1 MKKFQF
7 GLDTV
12 LDYKTQIL
20 ESLQA
25 EHGAILAQVRK
36 QEEVLR
42 RLEHRYGQTNEAFCE
57 KKKTGLSVAD
67 ALAFETGLR
76 ALEKDIHREGEKLA
90 QLRRREA
97 AKRAEVVQAKQ
108 DTSSLEK
115 LKDKKWEAY
124 RKEEQKAEERFID
137 ELVSTN
143 RAVARM

>member
-57 KKKTGLSVAD
+57 KKD
-67 ALAFETGLR
+67 R
-76 ALEKDIHREGEKLA
+76 P
-90 QLRRREA
+90 
-97 AKRAEVVQAKQ
+97 
-108 DTSSLEK
+108 
-115 LKDKKWEAY
+115 
-124 RKEEQKAEERFID
+124 ERGRCAGF
-137 ELVSTN
+137 
-143 RAVARM
+143 

>member
-90 QLRRREA
+90 QLRRRGILRTRRGQVELLDLPA
-97 AKRAEVVQAKQ
+97 LAQCC
-108 DTSSLEK
+108 S
-115 LKDKKWEAY
+115 
-124 RKEEQKAEERFID
+124 EE
-137 ELVSTN
+137 THP
-143 RAVARM
+143 

>member
-1 MKKFQF
+1 MKKFPF

-12 LDYKTQIL
+12 RDYTTQIL
-20 ESLQA
+20 EALQA

-76 ALEKDIHREGEKLA
+76 ALEKDIHREGENWPSC
-90 QLRRREA
+90 A
-97 AKRAEVVQAKQ
+97 AGKRPNGP
-108 DTSSLEK
+108 
-115 LKDKKWEAY
+115 KWS
-124 RKEEQKAEERFID
+124 RPSKTPLLWK
-137 ELVSTN
+137 N
-143 RAVARM
+143 

>member
-42 RLEHRYGQTNEAFCE
+42 RLEHR
-57 KKKTGLSVAD
+57 
-67 ALAFETGLR
+67 
-76 ALEKDIHREGEKLA
+76 
-90 QLRRREA
+90 
-97 AKRAEVVQAKQ
+97 
-108 DTSSLEK
+108 
-115 LKDKKWEAY
+115 
-124 RKEEQKAEERFID
+124 
-137 ELVSTN
+137 
-143 RAVARM
+143 

>member
-1 MKKFQF
+1 M
-7 GLDTV
+7 
-12 LDYKTQIL
+12 
-20 ESLQA
+20 
-25 EHGAILAQVRK
+25 
-36 QEEVLR
+36 
-42 RLEHRYGQTNEAFCE
+42 
-57 KKKTGLSVAD
+57 AD

-97 AKRAEVVQAKQ
+97 AKRAEVVKAKQ

>member
-67 ALAFETGLR
+67 ALAFETGQTGRSGQGQARHLFFGKIEGQKVGSLPER
-76 ALEKDIHREGEKLA
+76 GTESRRTIHR
-90 QLRRREA
+90 
-97 AKRAEVVQAKQ
+97 
-108 DTSSLEK
+108 
-115 LKDKKWEAY
+115 
-124 RKEEQKAEERFID
+124 
-137 ELVSTN
+137 
-143 RAVARM
+143 